1 MLSQAQ
7 LETLQ
12 AECHADDVA
21 IDLAKMQ
28 LWSEDQARKYFESG
42 GAAEPAA
49 PIPADG
55 LAAPIPADGL
65 AADEARSKISH
76 LKEEGNAMLK
86 LGQLDDAVIKYRQ
99 ALEDAGGALPPVELA
114 PVMSNLAMALMKR
127 GEAEA
132 SLAMA
137 TQCVAAK
144 PDWHKAH
151 FRMGEALFELRR
163 FEEARDAYAKA
174 EQLVPGDRDVAA
186 ARALADEAIKGGV
199 WFRQLLP
206 GREFAITPTQ
216 PMDELIF
223 GAAKQMQNHIYLV
236 GCAETRECYVVDACW
251 DVNGIVA
258 YAKRNKMRI
267 VGAIGTHYHFDH
279 CGGEVP
285 PQMVAMV
292 AGPFGAGQKV
302 MLPGLREM
310 ARDHGAA
317 VHIHAREVERI
328 AKQCEMPKET
338 ISPLEQAQ
346 RLPLGN
352 SGEIEVLHTP
362 GHSGGS
368 VCLCVHPKGGGSPLC
383 MMSGDTIFPG
393 SCGRL
398 DLPDSDVD
406 AMFDSLGALRKLDE
420 SLKVYPGHAYGGA
433 STTIAAEKRGGLLR
447 PFSKEQFKS
456 MFAR

>member
-1 MLSQAQ
+1 MLSRAR
-7 LETLQ
+7 LEEIQ
-12 AECHADDVA
+12 AECLADDIA
-21 IDLAKMQ
+21 IDLPKMQ
-28 LWSEDQARKYFESG
+28 LWSEDQARTYFEFG
-42 GAAEPAA
+42 GTAEPAA
-49 PIPADG
+49 
-55 LAAPIPADGL
+55 LM
-65 AADEARSKISH
+65 ADEVRSKVSS

-86 LGQLDDAVIKYRQ
+86 QGQLEDAVIKYRQ
-99 ALEDAGGALPPVELA
+99 ALATGGGSLPPVELA
-114 PVMSNLAMALMKR
+114 PIMSNLAMVLMRR

-132 SLAMA
+132 SLATA

-144 PDWHKAH
+144 PEWHKAH
-151 FRMGEALFELRR
+151 FRLGEALFELRR
-163 FEEARDAYAKA
+163 FDEARDAYSKA
-174 EQLVPGDRDVAA
+174 EQLVPGSAGDPAVLAA
-186 ARALADEAIKGGV
+186 HALTDEAIKGGV

-206 GREFAITPTQ
+206 GRDFAIAPTQ

-236 GCAETRECYVVDACW
+236 GCAQTRECYVVDACW
-251 DVNGIVA
+251 DVTGIVA
-258 YAKRNKMRI
+258 YAKRNKMSI
-267 VGAIGTHYHFDH
+267 IGAIGTHYHFDH

-317 VHIHAREVERI
+317 VYIHAREVERI
-328 AKQCEMPKET
+328 AKQCEIPKET
-338 ISPLEQAQ
+338 ILPLEQAQ
-346 RLPLGN
+346 RLPLGAA
-352 SGEIEVLHTP
+352 GEVEVLHTP

-368 VCLCVHPKGGGSPLC
+368 VCLCVHRTGGAPLC
-383 MMSGDTIFPG
+383 LLSGDTIFPG

-420 SLKVYPGHAYGGA
+420 SLSVYPGHAYGGA

-447 PFSKEQFKS
+447 PFSKDQFKS
-456 MFAR
+456 MFSR